1 MKTFRIKLKRRGS
14 TKQPVYDLVV
24 VRNINRVK
32 LDVLE
37 IVGSYSLYYPAKYA
51 FLNVE
56 RLAMWCLKGATLS
69 TGTLRLLTL
78 LYSCESVS
86 N

>member
-14 TKQPVYDLVV
+14 AKQPVYDLVV

-37 IVGSYSLYYPAKYA
+37 VVGSYSLYYPAKYA

-56 RLAMWCLKGATLS
+56 RLALCVLKELH
-69 TGTLRLLTL
+69 
-78 LYSCESVS
+78 
-86 N
+86 